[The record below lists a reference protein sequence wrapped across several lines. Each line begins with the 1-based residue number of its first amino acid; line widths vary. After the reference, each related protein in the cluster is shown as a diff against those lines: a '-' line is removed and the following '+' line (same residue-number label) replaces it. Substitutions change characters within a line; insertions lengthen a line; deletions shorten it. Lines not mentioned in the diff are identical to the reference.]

1 MAHKLPR
8 GLYALIDDAVGPSR
22 SVPEKA
28 RLAIEGGAQVVQLR
42 LEHTGDRQ
50 ALLWI
55 REVVAASQARVPVII
70 NDRVDLCMLG
80 QAQGVHLGDD
90 DLPVAVARRLLGP
103 DALIGRTTRG
113 LVDIREALSQGADHV
128 GLGPIFATTT
138 KVLAAA
144 PLGLEQFATIVRDSP
159 LPVVGIAGI
168 TLSTIGEVARA
179 GARCA
184 AVASDLLTA
193 EDVVS
198 RARALQQAF
207 CSA

>member
-1 MAHKLPR
+1 LSVLGVGAGELVVVLH
-8 GLYALIDDAVGPSR
+8 ALRWA
-22 SVPEKA
+22 
-28 RLAIEGGAQVVQLR
+28 
-42 LEHTGDRQ
+42 
-50 ALLWI
+50 
-55 REVVAASQARVPVII
+55 
-70 NDRVDLCMLG
+70 
-80 QAQGVHLGDD
+80 
-90 DLPVAVARRLLGP
+90 
-103 DALIGRTTRG
+103 
-113 LVDIREALSQGADHV
+113 ALSQGADHV

>member
-1 MAHKLPR
+1 
-8 GLYALIDDAVGPSR
+8 
-22 SVPEKA
+22 
-28 RLAIEGGAQVVQLR
+28 
-42 LEHTGDRQ
+42 
-50 ALLWI
+50 
-55 REVVAASQARVPVII
+55 
-70 NDRVDLCMLG
+70 
-80 QAQGVHLGDD
+80 
-90 DLPVAVARRLLGP
+90 
-103 DALIGRTTRG
+103 
-113 LVDIREALSQGADHV
+113 
-128 GLGPIFATTT
+128 
-138 KVLAAA
+138 
-144 PLGLEQFATIVRDSP
+144 VRDSP